1 MNITFWRVINFYG
14 FLKNDEYIEK
24 LVKFRKV
31 IISEERIYKTIFL
44 IKSLK
49 DKVFDLNKTKD
60 LDNFDSINFTGNSI
74 ENNNI
79 NKK

>member
-1 MNITFWRVINFYG
+1 MN
-14 FLKNDEYIEK
+14 EYIEK

-31 IISEERIYKTIFL
+31 IISEERIYKIYFL

-49 DKVFDLNKTKD
+49 DKVFDLNKKKD
-60 LDNFDSINFTGNSI
+60 LDNFDSINFTGYSI